1 MQKTDKKPGN
11 TTYLALL
18 AERIAGERPSAKII
32 YNTFLEIFEKGFN
45 RGYEKRLADGATFKR
60 WRKEKQDASW
70 NSVKDNL
77 SDLCSKQVPINNENK
92 E

>member
-1 MQKTDKKPGN
+1 MRQTDKKPEN
-11 TTYLALL
+11 ITYLTLL
-18 AERIAGERPSAKII
+18 ADRIASERPSGKII

-77 SDLCSKQVPINNENK
+77 SDLCSKQVPINNEK